1 MTKCILIFK
10 EIEKCVNLLKTFEE
24 KSIFISQAI
33 LIEPTNDKIKGDQ
46 EQILQNFKS
55 YLLKIENIEN
65 NRILNPKLDRQIR
78 QKNMKKWL
86 MPFGFL
92 AGLGFSN
99 MTNLTTFS
107 FLNLNAFGESFL
119 GGLLGLSSGYI
130 GSFFASGSININRN
144 KEIRPLLNANKNGK
158 WLFILED
165 QNGYELPWN
174 LIKESEPLDIIF
186 LEGL

>member
-10 EIEKCVNLLKTFEE
+10 EIEKCVDLLKIFEE
-24 KSIFISQAI
+24 RSIFLTQAI
-33 LIEPTNDKIKGDQ
+33 LIKPYDDKTKIEQ
-46 EQILQNFKS
+46 EQVLLNLKS
-55 YLLKIENIEN
+55 NLFKIENIKD
-65 NRILNPKLDRQIR
+65 NRILNPKLDRKIR
-78 QKNMKKWL
+78 QNSMKNWL

-174 LIKESEPLDIIF
+174 LIKESEPLDIIL
-186 LEGL
+186 LEG

>member
-10 EIEKCVNLLKTFEE
+10 EIEKCIDLLKIFEE
-24 KSIFISQAI
+24 RSIFISKAI
-33 LIEPTNDKIKGDQ
+33 LIKPNDHELKSEQ
-46 EQILQNFKS
+46 AQILLNYKS
-55 YLLKIENIEN
+55 NIFKIENIEN
-65 NRILNPKLDRQIR
+65 NRILNPKLDRKIR
-78 QKNMKKWL
+78 QNSMKNWL

-186 LEGL
+186 LEG

>member
-10 EIEKCVNLLKTFEE
+10 EIEKCVDLIRIFEE
-24 KSIFISQAI
+24 RSIFISQAI
-33 LIEPTNDKIKGDQ
+33 LIKPSDEKINNEQ
-46 EQILQNFKS
+46 EQILLNFKS
-55 YLLKIENIEN
+55 ILLKIENIEQ

-78 QKNMKKWL
+78 QKGMKNWL

-92 AGLGFSN
+92 AGLSFSN

-107 FLNLNAFGESFL
+107 FLNLNTFGESL
-119 GGLLGLSSGYI
+119 VGGLLGLGSGYI
-130 GSFFASGSININRN
+130 GSFFASGSINLNRN

-158 WLFILED
+158 WLILLED

-186 LEGL
+186 LEG

>member
-10 EIEKCVNLLKTFEE
+10 KIEKCIDLLKIFEE
-24 KSIFISQAI
+24 RSIFIAQAT
-33 LIEPTNDKIKGDQ
+33 LIKPNEEIITPEQ
-46 EQILQNFKS
+46 EQILLSLKNNLFK
-55 YLLKIENIEN
+55 LEKIEN

-78 QKNMKKWL
+78 QKGMMNWL

-107 FLNLNAFGESFL
+107 FLNLNAFGESLL
-119 GGLLGLSSGYI
+119 GGLLGLGSGYI
-130 GSFFASGSININRN
+130 GSFFASGSINLNRS
-144 KEIRPLLNANKNGK
+144 KEIRPLLNAHKDGK
-158 WLFILED
+158 WLIILED

-174 LIKESEPLDIIF
+174 LIKESKPLDIIF
-186 LEGL
+186 LEG

>member
-10 EIEKCVNLLKTFEE
+10 ELEKCIDLLKNFEE
-24 KSIFISQAI
+24 RSIVISQAT
-33 LIEPTNDKIKGDQ
+33 LIKPNDGKTKSEK
-46 EQILQNFKS
+46 EQILLNLKS
-55 YLLKIENIEN
+55 NLFKIEKIES

-78 QKNMKKWL
+78 QKGMRNWL

-107 FLNLNAFGESFL
+107 FLNLNAFGESL
-119 GGLLGLSSGYI
+119 AGGLLGLGSGYL
-130 GSFFASGSININRN
+130 GSFFASGSINLNRS
-144 KEIRPLLNANKNGK
+144 KEIRPLLNANKDGK
-158 WLFILED
+158 WLILLED

-186 LEGL
+186 VEG